1 LQKQNNKKIV
11 IITKLNI
18 KSKGL
23 LPLFFLLVFWGC
35 KKETTDIGVDILGD
49 GNLNSIEVLI
59 TDISARSVR
68 DDSSRTDNLS
78 SNTLGVVNDPI
89 FGLSKSC
96 LIVQPRLTQFGTD
109 DTPKSIDSVKLILKY
124 DYEQNVLGNNNIL
137 KYGDINSVLVMDV
150 YKLNEDLVDT
160 VKYYST
166 FKPELGDIVGT
177 FTGSF
182 NFSDSTSLEIMLNN
196 SFGQEMLD
204 WNSDIYKDE
213 AKFLKTLKGLVIV
226 PRNNTLSG
234 EGAIVCVEA
243 GVNSSKLQLFY
254 NDSLT
259 KTIPMGSSSRRINYY
274 ETQPS
279 VNLTNQ
285 FNSTNN
291 FRSTYAQSFGGAKI
305 KVDLVGLDS
314 VIKLGEK
321 VVINEAKITFLL
333 DQISI
338 TDEFKAPSRMFLVVP
353 DTLNSKYSMPII
365 DLTTTSNYGGDYNPV
380 IKGYEF
386 HFNRYLQ
393 QLVKEYAKTGKN
405 NFNGFYLSIPSD
417 YPVTPYRGVFKTDKD
432 AGDIKVSIT
441 FTKLD

>member
-182 NFSDSTSLEIMLNN
+182 NFSDSTSLEIMLNK

-243 GVNSSKLQLFY
+243 GLNSSKLQLFY

-291 FRSTYAQSFGGAKI
+291 FRTTYAQSFGGAKI

>member
-1 LQKQNNKKIV
+1 V

-35 KKETTDIGVDILGD
+35 KKETTDIGVEILGD

-196 SFGQEMLD
+196 SFGQEMMD

-226 PRNNTLSG
+226 PRNNTVSG

-243 GVNSSKLQLFY
+243 GLNSSKLQLFY

-291 FRSTYAQSFGGAKI
+291 FRTTYAQSFGGAKI

>member
-1 LQKQNNKKIV
+1 M

-137 KYGDINSVLVMDV
+137 KYGDINSLLVMDV

-291 FRSTYAQSFGGAKI
+291 FRTTYAQSFGGAKI

>member
-137 KYGDINSVLVMDV
+137 KYGDINSLLVMDV

-182 NFSDSTSLEIMLNN
+182 NFSDSTSLEIMLNK

-243 GVNSSKLQLFY
+243 GLNSSKLQLFY

-291 FRSTYAQSFGGAKI
+291 FRTTYAQSFGGAKI

>member
-1 LQKQNNKKIV
+1 
-11 IITKLNI
+11 
-18 KSKGL
+18 

-226 PRNNTLSG
+226 PRNNTVSG

-243 GVNSSKLQLFY
+243 GLNSSKLQLFY

-291 FRSTYAQSFGGAKI
+291 FRTTYAQSFGGAKI

-314 VIKLGEK
+314 VIKLGEN

-365 DLTTTSNYGGDYNPV
+365 DLTTTSNYGGDFNPV

>member
-1 LQKQNNKKIV
+1 M

-137 KYGDINSVLVMDV
+137 KYGDINSVLVMDI

-243 GVNSSKLQLFY
+243 GLNSSKLQLFY

-291 FRSTYAQSFGGAKI
+291 FRTTYAQSFGGAKI

>member
-1 LQKQNNKKIV
+1 M

-49 GNLNSIEVLI
+49 GNLNSVEVVLS
-59 TDISARSVR
+59 DISARSVR

-196 SFGQEMLD
+196 SFGQEMMD

-226 PRNNTLSG
+226 PRNNTVSG

-243 GVNSSKLQLFY
+243 GLNSSKLQLFY

-291 FRSTYAQSFGGAKI
+291 FRTTYAQSFGGAKI

>member
-1 LQKQNNKKIV
+1 V

-243 GVNSSKLQLFY
+243 GLNSSKLQLFY

-291 FRSTYAQSFGGAKI
+291 FRTTYAQSFGGAKI

>member
-1 LQKQNNKKIV
+1 
-11 IITKLNI
+11 
-18 KSKGL
+18 
-23 LPLFFLLVFWGC
+23 
-35 KKETTDIGVDILGD
+35 
-49 GNLNSIEVLI
+49 
-59 TDISARSVR
+59 
-68 DDSSRTDNLS
+68 
-78 SNTLGVVNDPI
+78 
-89 FGLSKSC
+89 
-96 LIVQPRLTQFGTD
+96 VQPRLTQFGTD

-291 FRSTYAQSFGGAKI
+291 FRTTYAQSFGGAKI

-365 DLTTTSNYGGDYNPV
+365 DLTTTSNYGGDFNPV

>member
-1 LQKQNNKKIV
+1 MIN
-11 IITKLNI
+11 TKLNI

-23 LPLFFLLVFWGC
+23 LPLFFLLVFGGC

-124 DYEQNVLGNNNIL
+124 DYEQNVLGDNNIL
-137 KYGDINSVLVMDV
+137 KYGYINSVLVMDV
-150 YKLNEDLVDT
+150 YMLNEDLVDT

-213 AKFLKTLKGLVIV
+213 AKFIKTLKGLVIV

-243 GVNSSKLQLFY
+243 GLNSSKLQLFY

-291 FRSTYAQSFGGAKI
+291 FRTTYAQSFGGAKI
-305 KVDLVGLDS
+305 KVDLAGLDS

>member
-1 LQKQNNKKIV
+1 M

-23 LPLFFLLVFWGC
+23 LPLFFLLVFGGC

-124 DYEQNVLGNNNIL
+124 DYEQNVLGDNNIL

-150 YKLNEDLVDT
+150 YMLNEDLVDT

-243 GVNSSKLQLFY
+243 GLNSSKLQLFY

-291 FRSTYAQSFGGAKI
+291 FRTTYAQSFGGAKI
-305 KVDLVGLDS
+305 KVDLAGLDS

-432 AGDIKVSIT
+432 AGDIKASIT

>member
-1 LQKQNNKKIV
+1 M

-182 NFSDSTSLEIMLNN
+182 NFSDSTSLEIMLNK

-243 GVNSSKLQLFY
+243 GLNSSKLQLFY

-291 FRSTYAQSFGGAKI
+291 FRTTYAQSFGGAKI

>member
-137 KYGDINSVLVMDV
+137 KYGDINSVLVMDI

-243 GVNSSKLQLFY
+243 GLNSSKLQLFY

-291 FRSTYAQSFGGAKI
+291 FRTTYAQSFGGAKI

>member
-137 KYGDINSVLVMDV
+137 KYGDINSVLVMDI

-243 GVNSSKLQLFY
+243 GLNSSKLQLFY

-291 FRSTYAQSFGGAKI
+291 FRTTYAQSFGGAKI

-314 VIKLGEK
+314 VIKLGEN

>member
-1 LQKQNNKKIV
+1 M

-182 NFSDSTSLEIMLNN
+182 NFSDSTSLEIMLNK

-213 AKFLKTLKGLVIV
+213 AKFLADGIASDFFILE
-226 PRNNTLSG
+226 S
-234 EGAIVCVEA
+234 
-243 GVNSSKLQLFY
+243 
-254 NDSLT
+254 
-259 KTIPMGSSSRRINYY
+259 
-274 ETQPS
+274 
-279 VNLTNQ
+279 
-285 FNSTNN
+285 
-291 FRSTYAQSFGGAKI
+291 
-305 KVDLVGLDS
+305 
-314 VIKLGEK
+314 
-321 VVINEAKITFLL
+321 
-333 DQISI
+333 
-338 TDEFKAPSRMFLVVP
+338 APS
-353 DTLNSKYSMPII
+353 S
-365 DLTTTSNYGGDYNPV
+365 
-380 IKGYEF
+380 
-386 HFNRYLQ
+386 
-393 QLVKEYAKTGKN
+393 
-405 NFNGFYLSIPSD
+405 
-417 YPVTPYRGVFKTDKD
+417 
-432 AGDIKVSIT
+432 
-441 FTKLD
+441 

>member
-1 LQKQNNKKIV
+1 V

-137 KYGDINSVLVMDV
+137 KYGDINSVLVMDI

-291 FRSTYAQSFGGAKI
+291 FRTTYAQSFGGAKI

-365 DLTTTSNYGGDYNPV
+365 DLTTTSNYGGDFNPV

>member
-1 LQKQNNKKIV
+1 MQKQNNKKIV

-137 KYGDINSVLVMDV
+137 KYGDINSLLVMDV

-182 NFSDSTSLEIMLNN
+182 NFSDSTSLEIMLNK

-243 GVNSSKLQLFY
+243 GLNSSKLQLFY

-291 FRSTYAQSFGGAKI
+291 FRTTYAQSFGGAKI

>member
-1 LQKQNNKKIV
+1 M

-137 KYGDINSVLVMDV
+137 KYGDINSVLVMDI

-291 FRSTYAQSFGGAKI
+291 FRTTYAQSFGGAKI

-314 VIKLGEK
+314 VIKLGEN

>member
-1 LQKQNNKKIV
+1 M

-243 GVNSSKLQLFY
+243 GLNSSKLQLFY

-291 FRSTYAQSFGGAKI
+291 FRTTYAQSFGGAKI

>member
-182 NFSDSTSLEIMLNN
+182 NFSDSTSLEIMLNK

-243 GVNSSKLQLFY
+243 GLNSSKLQLFY

-291 FRSTYAQSFGGAKI
+291 FRTTYAQSFGGAKI

-432 AGDIKVSIT
+432 AGDIKV
-441 FTKLD
+441 

>member
-1 LQKQNNKKIV
+1 MQKQNNKKIV

-213 AKFLKTLKGLVIV
+213 AKFLKTLKGLAIV
-226 PRNNTLSG
+226 PRNNTVSG

-243 GVNSSKLQLFY
+243 GLNSSKLQLFY

-291 FRSTYAQSFGGAKI
+291 FRTTYAQSFGGAKI

-365 DLTTTSNYGGDYNPV
+365 DLTTTSNYGGDFNPV

>member
-1 LQKQNNKKIV
+1 MIN
-11 IITKLNI
+11 TKLNI

-226 PRNNTLSG
+226 PRNNTVSG

-243 GVNSSKLQLFY
+243 GLNSSKLQLFY

-291 FRSTYAQSFGGAKI
+291 FRTTYAQSFGGAKI

>member
-243 GVNSSKLQLFY
+243 GLNSSKLQLFY

-291 FRSTYAQSFGGAKI
+291 FRTTYAQSFGGAKI

-365 DLTTTSNYGGDYNPV
+365 DLTTTSNYGGDFNPV

>member
-137 KYGDINSVLVMDV
+137 KYGDINSLLVMDV

-243 GVNSSKLQLFY
+243 GLNSSKLQLFY

-291 FRSTYAQSFGGAKI
+291 FRTTYAQSFGGAKI

>member
-137 KYGDINSVLVMDV
+137 KYGDINSLLVMDV

-182 NFSDSTSLEIMLNN
+182 NFSDSTSLEIMLNK

-243 GVNSSKLQLFY
+243 GLNSSKLQLFY

-291 FRSTYAQSFGGAKI
+291 FRTTYAQSFGGAKI

-365 DLTTTSNYGGDYNPV
+365 DLTTTSNYGGDFNPV

>member
-1 LQKQNNKKIV
+1 M

-182 NFSDSTSLEIMLNN
+182 NFSDSTSLEIMLNK

-243 GVNSSKLQLFY
+243 GLNSSKLQLFY

-291 FRSTYAQSFGGAKI
+291 FRTTYAQSFGGAKI

-365 DLTTTSNYGGDYNPV
+365 DLTTTSNYGGDFNPV

>member
-1 LQKQNNKKIV
+1 V

-182 NFSDSTSLEIMLNN
+182 NFSDSTSLEIMLNK

-291 FRSTYAQSFGGAKI
+291 FRTTYAQSFGGAKI

>member
-1 LQKQNNKKIV
+1 M

-137 KYGDINSVLVMDV
+137 KYGDINSVLVMDI

-243 GVNSSKLQLFY
+243 GLNSSKLQLFY

-291 FRSTYAQSFGGAKI
+291 FRTTYAQSFGGAKI

-365 DLTTTSNYGGDYNPV
+365 DLTTTSNYGGDFNPV

>member
-1 LQKQNNKKIV
+1 MQKQNNKKIV

-243 GVNSSKLQLFY
+243 GLNSSKLQLFY

-291 FRSTYAQSFGGAKI
+291 FRTTYAQSFGGAKI

>member
-1 LQKQNNKKIV
+1 M

-243 GVNSSKLQLFY
+243 GLNSSKLQLFY

-259 KTIPMGSSSRRINYY
+259 KTIPVGSSSRRINYY

-291 FRSTYAQSFGGAKI
+291 FRTTYAQSFGGAKI

-365 DLTTTSNYGGDYNPV
+365 DLTTTSNYGGDFNPV

>member
-1 LQKQNNKKIV
+1 M

-137 KYGDINSVLVMDV
+137 KYGDINSVLVMDI

-291 FRSTYAQSFGGAKI
+291 FRTTYAQSFGGAKI

>member
-226 PRNNTLSG
+226 PRNNTVSG

-243 GVNSSKLQLFY
+243 GLNSSKLQLFY

-291 FRSTYAQSFGGAKI
+291 FRTTYAQSFGGAKI

>member
-1 LQKQNNKKIV
+1 M

-243 GVNSSKLQLFY
+243 GLNSSKLQLFY

-291 FRSTYAQSFGGAKI
+291 FRTTYAQSFGGAKI

-314 VIKLGEK
+314 VIKLGEN

-365 DLTTTSNYGGDYNPV
+365 DLTTTSNYGGDFNPV

>member
-137 KYGDINSVLVMDV
+137 KYGDINSVLVMDI

-243 GVNSSKLQLFY
+243 GLNSSKLQLFY

-291 FRSTYAQSFGGAKI
+291 FRTTYAQSFGGAKI

-314 VIKLGEK
+314 VIKLGEN

-365 DLTTTSNYGGDYNPV
+365 DLTTTSNYGGDFNPV

>member
-1 LQKQNNKKIV
+1 M

-137 KYGDINSVLVMDV
+137 KYGDINSVLVMDI

-182 NFSDSTSLEIMLNN
+182 NFSDSTSLEIMLNK

-243 GVNSSKLQLFY
+243 GLNSSKLQLFY

-291 FRSTYAQSFGGAKI
+291 FRTTYAQSFGGAKI

-314 VIKLGEK
+314 VIKLGEN

>member
-1 LQKQNNKKIV
+1 M

-23 LPLFFLLVFWGC
+23 LPLFFLLVFGGC

-78 SNTLGVVNDPI
+78 SNTLGVVNDQI

-124 DYEQNVLGNNNIL
+124 DYEQNVLGDNNIL

-150 YKLNEDLVDT
+150 YMLNEDLVDT

-213 AKFLKTLKGLVIV
+213 AKFIKTLKGLVIV

-243 GVNSSKLQLFY
+243 GLNSSKLQLFY

-291 FRSTYAQSFGGAKI
+291 FRTTYAQSFGGAKI
-305 KVDLVGLDS
+305 KVDLAGLDS

>member
-1 LQKQNNKKIV
+1 V

-243 GVNSSKLQLFY
+243 GLNSSKLQLFY

-291 FRSTYAQSFGGAKI
+291 FRTTYAQSFGGAKI

-321 VVINEAKITFLL
+321 VVINKAKITFLL

>member
-1 LQKQNNKKIV
+1 M

-182 NFSDSTSLEIMLNN
+182 NFSDSTSLEIMLNK

-243 GVNSSKLQLFY
+243 GLNSSKLQLFY

-259 KTIPMGSSSRRINYY
+259 KTIPVGSSSRRINYY

-291 FRSTYAQSFGGAKI
+291 FRTTYAQSFGGAKI